1 MPKEKT
7 AMKHKDYYNDEYIS
21 DFSRKIHDVMP
32 DFDAGTFVTP
42 CLAGWTIRN
51 CLPDLILL

>member
-32 DFDAGTFVTP
+32 DFDAGTF
-42 CLAGWTIRN
+42 L
-51 CLPDLILL
+51 